1 MKLKTKIMVGILVI
15 PFVIVMAAVFIVITL
30 INLLTKILVSIGFM
44 DALNILLTI
53 LLRAIKKY
61 EFRKNLLKEDRKIL
75 QSEE

>member
-1 MKLKTKIMVGILVI
+1 MVGILVI

-75 QSEE
+75 ESEE